1 MKKNL
6 PLIIRV
12 LVSALF
18 LLSAVAKLYPT
29 PMYGITKIFE
39 EGQLIPMGFSEGLAP
54 YFSRFIIAI
63 EFFIAFAVL
72 QKNYLKKLVIPTSIL
87 MIFVFSLHL
96 AYSLFLGDSEN
107 CGCFGELIP
116 MSPLQALIKNIIT
129 IGILGYLYKNT
140 TDDKENSFSKL
151 SVQLLTVLLVMFAFL
166 PVSSQTKSEGNSFVL
181 FVEDESF
188 KNSEDYKILC
198 YFDAGCEHCQYAAR
212 SIDSLSNLSDNFPPV
227 HIVFSDTEQENIP
240 KFFEYVGNQY
250 PYQVMPFANYDT
262 DEIDSYMEITFPDYD
277 NPIVILYKGAKQIR
291 LFDGSG
297 YNEYQAEELQLL
309 LDK

>member
-12 LVSALF
+12 LLSALF

-151 SVQLLTVLLVMFAFL
+151 CVQLLTVLLVMFAFL

-198 YFDAGCEHCQYAAR
+198 YFDAGCEHCQHTAR
-212 SIDSLSNLSDNFPPV
+212 SLDSLSKLSDNFPPV

>member
-12 LVSALF
+12 LMSALF

-29 PMYGITKIFE
+29 PMYGITKTFE
-39 EGQLIPMGFSEGLAP
+39 EGQLIPMGFSEGIAP

-198 YFDAGCEHCQYAAR
+198 YFDAGCEHCQHAAR

>member
-12 LVSALF
+12 LLSALF

-151 SVQLLTVLLVMFAFL
+151 SVQLLTVLLAMFAFL

-198 YFDAGCEHCQYAAR
+198 YFDAGCEHCQHAAR

>member
-6 PLIIRV
+6 SLIIRV
-12 LVSALF
+12 LISALF

-29 PMYGITKIFE
+29 PLYGITKIFE
-39 EGQLIPMGFSEGLAP
+39 EGQLIPMGFSDGIAP

-63 EFFIAFAVL
+63 EFFIAFAIL
-72 QKNYLKKLVIPTSIL
+72 QRNYLKKLVIPTSIL
-87 MIFVFSLHL
+87 MLIVFSLHL
-96 AYSLFLGDSEN
+96 AYSIFLGDSEN